1 MKKKINRLNESELS
15 LLKSKH
21 QVLSFSSDFDL
32 VYEKQVPNAGVAV
45 IDGEVELMRKSRV
58 LETVGNGAILGV
70 QQLLNQEPVKVGAK
84 VKKNSKVILLGKSD
98 IEDALNDKASG
109 LSPLMTKIIEG
120 DEKL

>member
-1 MKKKINRLNESELS
+1 MKKKINKLNESELS

-21 QVLSFSSDFDL
+21 QVLSFSTDFDL

-45 IDGEVELMRKSRV
+45 VDGEIELTRKSRV
-58 LETVGNGAILGV
+58 LETVGNGTVLGV
-70 QQLLNQEPVKVGAK
+70 QQLMKHEPVKHGAK
-84 VKKNSKVILLGKSD
+84 VKKNSKIILLGRTD

-120 DEKL
+120 DEKI

>member
-1 MKKKINRLNESELS
+1 MNESELS

-45 IDGEVELMRKSRV
+45 VDGEVELTRKSRV

-109 LSPLMTKIIEG
+109 LSPLMAKIIEG